1 MIGKDSLVNRR
12 LFHGLWLTL
21 CLLLPLQAV
30 QAQKDVPASKD
41 PALFTRMP
49 GFHINQYEEKQFAS
63 FSFRGRDGNPVAV
76 EGTKLEIS
84 YAWSGTG
91 KKPSSLQVIANYEN
105 AIKRI
110 GGEVVHRHG
119 DAFTTLKLVKD
130 GQETW
135 AQVDSEVDAGWGG
148 YIVTIVAKAAMEQ
161 QVVAS
166 AAVMK
171 ADIRATGHVAVY
183 GINFDTGKS
192 EIKPGSES
200 AIAEIARLLA
210 QDASLRLH
218 VVGHTD
224 NVGELAANLTLSQAR
239 AEAVRRLLVDKH
251 KVAPARL
258 TSFGAGAY
266 CPVDTNATPQGRAR
280 NRRVELVQQ

>member
-1 MIGKDSLVNRR
+1 MNRR
-12 LFHGLWLTL
+12 IFHGLWLAL
-21 CLLLPLQAV
+21 CLLLPV
-30 QAQKDVPASKD
+30 QPVHAQKDVPASKD

-49 GFHINQYEEKQFAS
+49 GFHISQYEEKAFGA
-63 FSFRGRDGNPVAV
+63 FEFKGRDGSPVSV
-76 EGTKLEIS
+76 EGHKLEIS
-84 YAWSGTG
+84 YAWSGSG

-105 AIKRI
+105 ALKRI
-110 GGEVVHRHG
+110 GGEVVQRRG
-119 DAFTTLKLVKD
+119 DSFTTLKLVKD

-166 AAVMK
+166 ATAMK
-171 ADIRATGHVAVY
+171 ADIRATGRVAVY
-183 GINFDTGKS
+183 GILFDTAKA

-200 AIAEIARLLA
+200 VLAEIAKLLA
-210 QDASLRLH
+210 QDAGLKLH

-224 NVGELAANLTLSQAR
+224 NVGDVASNLKLSLAR
-239 AEAVRRLLVDKH
+239 AEAVRRALVDQH
-251 KVAPARL
+251 KIQPARL
-258 TSFGAGAY
+258 GSFGAGQY
-266 CPVDTNATPQGRAR
+266 CPVDTNTTPQGRSR